1 LHGCDKLHNVK
12 SLYSWRRRNIHEG
25 FDTNSYGKVPRDYSG
40 CLINGVDLRMP
51 KDIIDEI
58 VALKRLVLKQQISK
72 LDTSS
77 TVHLLNMFREE
88 LSLTDA
94 WSIDDTDL
102 TVSDNVTVNEVYD
115 LNDIQ
120 TSGTFVLDVARVG
133 YSDV

>member
-1 LHGCDKLHNVK
+1 M
-12 SLYSWRRRNIHEG
+12 
-25 FDTNSYGKVPRDYSG
+25 
-40 CLINGVDLRMP
+40 INGVDLRMP